1 MPAINK
7 LLQSCPTLC
16 DPKDCN
22 QLGPF
27 VHEFLQARILECTAI
42 SFPNGP
48 SPPRDG
54 TWVSY
59 VSCIGRWVPYH

>member
-16 DPKDCN
+16 DPMYCN

-27 VHEFLQARILECTAI
+27 VHEFLQARILECIAI
-42 SFPNGP
+42 SFPRGA

-54 TWVSY
+54 T
-59 VSCIGRWVPYH
+59 